1 MGVPYI
7 HIYKKGVLSRI
18 GGSRMVLVGGSRMV
32 LVDGSRIVLVEWVVI
47 FRVEIK
53 IKQKLF

>member
-7 HIYKKGVLSRI
+7 HIYKKSVLSRI
-18 GGSRMVLVGGSRMV
+18 GGSRMV